1 MNLISKKTDKIECI
15 PATIRKCRGIIIET
29 LTVEPERSI
38 IKESLEEFKNAGYH
52 IYGLRH
58 KENDMSEPH
67 YVYKNGV
74 LVNRFGW
81 FISKDKMKFKN
92 DIRNPGVRI
101 TVSNSNYYGVVN
113 SKKADIDYEE
123 KSFDYG
129 VRIKLSDFMDNA
141 NSIIQTMTNISNTK
155 KVFKKV
161 KEEYKKTKE
170 GK

>member
-1 MNLISKKTDKIECI
+1 
-15 PATIRKCRGIIIET
+15 
-29 LTVEPERSI
+29 
-38 IKESLEEFKNAGYH
+38 
-52 IYGLRH
+52 
-58 KENDMSEPH
+58 
-67 YVYKNGV
+67 
-74 LVNRFGW
+74 
-81 FISKDKMKFKN
+81 MKFKN

-129 VRIKLSDFMDNA
+129 VRLKLSDFMDNA